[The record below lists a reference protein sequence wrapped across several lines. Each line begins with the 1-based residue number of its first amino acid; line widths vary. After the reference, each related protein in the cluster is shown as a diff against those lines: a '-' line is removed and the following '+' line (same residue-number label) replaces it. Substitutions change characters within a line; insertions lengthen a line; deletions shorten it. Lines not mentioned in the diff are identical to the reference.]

1 MNHHHQGAN
10 MKQSQKVKSW
20 LEALLIVGLILII
33 PLFFAIKSRANSL
46 VAPNAP
52 VPPTVVANAPESSIA
67 VKPKQP
73 PACTFPLAQ
82 ITTAASTPENYTFSE
97 PQVVL
102 TAPKGNIYNI
112 AEWLPD
118 NQQVLMTE
126 DLRNVDVGN
135 DKSIQQSIGLYNPE
149 TGETKVIAFRDLT
162 YAPPSWL
169 PDLDAAVYPAITYTS
184 IDRKNGTS
192 KFTRQVL
199 LSYGDPDTVQIL
211 VDNLSET
218 SLAIKPDG
226 SEIMY
231 LSDKKISKLDKSLK
245 KLAAP
250 SFDFSQWDYGK
261 GRRDK
266 NPVSYNMAWQPN
278 TSLVFLYSVA
288 GGTANGGYT
297 FILDTNTG
305 QICELDMGGW
315 AGRARWSSDGRYLAI
330 DRSAVYIG
338 FTNSTDLVVLN
349 TITGDLHT
357 TGIVSQ
363 DVDGKHYVSD
373 FTWAPDNRHL
383 LVLEDVPSTYDPY
396 RIETIHHELY
406 LVDFTSG
413 QSLKL
418 FPEYKSFAAN
428 SDARWNNFA
437 WSPDGSKLLIRC
449 SANRV
454 DRICSI
460 AVQRTVQ

>member
-1 MNHHHQGAN
+1 
-10 MKQSQKVKSW
+10 MKQSRKV
-20 LEALLIVGLILII
+20 LEALLVIGLILII
-33 PLFFAIKSRANSL
+33 PLFFALKTKANTPAVSNI
-46 VAPNAP
+46 PNTTVP
-52 VPPTVVANAPESSIA
+52 VIPTAANAPEEGNA
-67 VKPKQP
+67 LQPKQP

-82 ITTAASTPENYTFSE
+82 ITATESTPEQYTFSE

-102 TAPKGNIYNI
+102 TAPEGNIYNI

-135 DKSIQQSIGLYNPE
+135 DKSIQQSINLYNPE
-149 TGETKVIAFRDLT
+149 TGEIKVIAFRDLT
-162 YAPPSWL
+162 YEPPSWL
-169 PDLDAAVYPAITYTS
+169 SDLNAVVYPAITYTS

-192 KFTRQVL
+192 KFTRQVW
-199 LSYGDPDTVQIL
+199 LSYGNPDTAQIL
-211 VDNLSET
+211 VDNLPQ
-218 SLAIKPDG
+218 LLFAVKPGG
-226 SEIMY
+226 SEMLY
-231 LSDKKISKLDKSLK
+231 LSDNKISKVDKSLK
-245 KLAAP
+245 KLT
-250 SFDFSQWDYGK
+250 SSLFDPAQWDYGK

-266 NPVSYNMAWQPN
+266 NPVSYNMAWQPG

-315 AGRARWSSDGRYLAI
+315 AGRARWSSDGHYLAI
-330 DRSAVYIG
+330 DRSTVYIG
-338 FTNSTDLVVLN
+338 FTNSTDLVILD
-349 TITGDLHT
+349 TITGNLHT
-357 TGIVSQ
+357 AGIVSKE
-363 DVDGKHYVSD
+363 VEGKHYVSD

-406 LVDFTSG
+406 LVDFMSD
-413 QSLKL
+413 QSLQL

-428 SDARWNNFA
+428 SDALWNNFA
-437 WSPDGSKLLIRC
+437 WSPNGSKLLIRC
-449 SANRV
+449 SANWV
-454 DRICSI
+454 DRICFI